1 MAKQKQQPT
10 SFHIP
15 GNFIRQTFAREYK
28 AKGNSEVEAVAKFEA
43 LIKSGE
49 IEFVREWNGIKIYQF
64 KK

>member
-1 MAKQKQQPT
+1 MKKIAVNP

-15 GNFIRQTFAREYK
+15 GNFIRQTFVREYK
-28 AKGNSEVEAVAKFEA
+28 AKGNSESEAIAKFEA

-49 IEFVREWNGIKIYQF
+49 IVKIREWGKIGIFEY